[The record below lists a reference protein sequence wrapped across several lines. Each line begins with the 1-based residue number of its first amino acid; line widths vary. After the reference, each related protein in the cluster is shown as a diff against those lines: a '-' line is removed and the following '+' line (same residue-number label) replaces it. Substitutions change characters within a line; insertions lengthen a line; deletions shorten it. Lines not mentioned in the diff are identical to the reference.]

1 MEHSDS
7 EFQRVTLEEFDTLSQ
22 ILVKLTKSIQ
32 NSNKVILIGVDLQSH
47 RLWCTVCN
55 SHAWST
61 VCNPSALANNVA
73 QIWADSDMTCT
84 NLAHIWTA

>member
-47 RLWCTVCN
+47 RL
-55 SHAWST
+55 
-61 VCNPSALANNVA
+61 
-73 QIWADSDMTCT
+73 
-84 NLAHIWTA
+84 